1 MPKLIPAGP
10 DRVKRVGILTGAG
23 GSMIE
28 EASAAGLD
36 TLVTGEG
43 AHHTFFD
50 AEELG
55 MNVYYGGHYL
65 TETFGVKALAEHIAD
80 DILLRKAPLSADEDL
95 FAAGFDSMSLS
106 RVLVFVE
113 ERFGVTIPD
122 QDVVLDEVST
132 LRTMA
137 AFVKTYV
144 DRVGR

>member
-1 MPKLIPAGP
+1 M
-10 DRVKRVGILTGAG
+10 D
-23 GSMIE
+23 IE
-28 EASAAGLD
+28 
-36 TLVTGEG
+36 TIQ
-43 AHHTFFD
+43 
-50 AEELG
+50 
-55 MNVYYGGHYL
+55 
-65 TETFGVKALAEHIAD
+65 KALADNISNE
-80 DILLRKAPLSADEDL
+80 ILLRKTALGPDEDF

-144 DRVGR
+144 DEPGL

>member
-1 MPKLIPAGP
+1 M
-10 DRVKRVGILTGAG
+10 D
-23 GSMIE
+23 IE
-28 EASAAGLD
+28 
-36 TLVTGEG
+36 TIQ
-43 AHHTFFD
+43 
-50 AEELG
+50 
-55 MNVYYGGHYL
+55 
-65 TETFGVKALAEHIAD
+65 KALADQIGSE
-80 DILLRKAPLSADEDL
+80 ILLRKTPLTSDEDL

-144 DRVGR
+144 DRAGP